1 MKTHSGDTGMI
12 WYDRVRF
19 KTNKDTMFKRCL
31 LQVLLASLP
40 AQGWVWNWLPWPKG
54 PGLPTKTHSLR
65 SQSSETYSAQTRRP
79 GAVLVVA
86 DWWGTRVTR
95 TRGWYISMQISS
107 SLATLQTFLPEPS
120 DWKWVQLSASL
131 MWPLRTWIWRASLV
145 RQCPTATRSMGT
157 QCTVPGRAPK
167 RLNPPC
173 EWRKEYWNPISTDR
187 GRP

>member
-19 KTNKDTMFKRCL
+19 KPNKDMMFKRCL

-95 TRGWYISMQISS
+95 TPRLIYFDADIVILGD
-107 SLATLQTFLPEPS
+107 LADIFARALRL
-120 DWKWVQLSASL
+120 KMSAAECKSH
-131 MWPLRTWIWRASLV
+131 V
-145 RQCPTATRSMGT
+145 TAKDMDMEGKPCAAVPYCHQKHGNSVHRSGTRS
-157 QCTVPGRAPK
+157 K
-167 RLNPPC
+167 EIEPPM
-173 EWRKEYWNPISTDR
+173 WVAKGVLKSDINR
-187 GRP
+187 